1 MHAEDSDRLSL
12 SFCRLLVLIRAL
24 RHGMG
29 TKILLGL
36 VPVIGSVMVELL
48 IESLRVYP
56 LTKTKCCNMISPA
69 PLGYILYFPT
79 FLTENHLHTQYPSA
93 TDLYISKNLSSSF
106 S

>member
-1 MHAEDSDRLSL
+1 MHAEDSDRFSL

-56 LTKTKCCNMISPA
+56 LTKRNVAIRSALRLLDIYCI
-69 PLGYILYFPT
+69 FP
-79 FLTENHLHTQYPSA
+79 HS
-93 TDLYISKNLSSSF
+93 
-106 S
+106 